1 MYGQT
6 TVVRR
11 LLNNVWENDG
21 SLVNNVW
28 TNDRRLVNNVGT
40 MHRRLSNNVWTND
53 RRLHIQ
59 CARTSFLER
68 FWILFEDLRALVI
81 RVDVVPFE

>member
-1 MYGQT
+1 MLTKRPSFSQHCCVNDGGTSFTQQC
-6 TVVRR
+6 
-11 LLNNVWENDG
+11 WENDG
-21 SLVNNVW
+21 SLVNNVG
-28 TNDRRLVNNVGT
+28 V

>member
-11 LLNNVWENDG
+11 FLNNVWENDG
-21 SLVNNVW
+21 SLVNNV
-28 TNDRRLVNNVGT
+28 GA
-40 MHRRLSNNVWTND
+40 MHRRLPNIVWKNDGRLHNNVWKND

-59 CARTSFLER
+59 C
-68 FWILFEDLRALVI
+68 
-81 RVDVVPFE
+81 